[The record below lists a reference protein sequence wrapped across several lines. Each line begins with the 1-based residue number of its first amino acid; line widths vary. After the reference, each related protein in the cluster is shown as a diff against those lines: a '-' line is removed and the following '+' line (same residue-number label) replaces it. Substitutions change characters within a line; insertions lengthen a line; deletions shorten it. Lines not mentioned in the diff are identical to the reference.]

1 MISPLRGKEEKVTIR
16 IILEQLV
23 TEEVLDKEIL

>member
-1 MISPLRGKEEKVTIR
+1 MISPLRGKEEKVTIM